1 MNNFTNNENE
11 DFSFHSKTQIPF
23 EEDYEDIKT
32 DKWKMFDKYL
42 LQIEKTMSTLAY
54 YKSADRDEL
63 IQDSYEIFLEF
74 SNRYNPYYEGR
85 NFMKFDRYLFRN
97 LIMKIRASLQKK
109 YKEIDR
115 EQPTEIQDFKHTDD
129 RNEYKKTDDKL
140 FVQYLFTYLTDQQ
153 KQIMEL
159 YMQGYKQAEIGK
171 ILNLTQ
177 SRISVVYKQSI
188 KILKEVLVNDG
199 IKQMSDIYK

>member
-23 EEDYEDIKT
+23 EEDYEDIKLNR
-32 DKWKMFDKYL
+32 DKIFEKYF

-54 YKSADRDEL
+54 YKSANREEL

-74 SNRYNPYYEGR
+74 CNRYNPYYEG

-97 LIMKIRASLQKK
+97 LIMKIRAGLQKA
-109 YKEIDR
+109 YKETDR
-115 EQPTEIQDFKHTDD
+115 EQPAEIQDFKHTDS
-129 RNEYKKTDDKL
+129 RNDYKRTDDKL
-140 FVQYLFTYLTDQQ
+140 FIQYLFTYLTDQQ
-153 KQIMEL
+153 KRIMEL
-159 YMQGYKQAEIGK
+159 YMEGYKQAEIGRM
-171 ILNLTQ
+171 LDLTQ

-188 KILKEVLVNDG
+188 KILREVLDKEG
-199 IKQMSDIYK
+199 IRKMNDIYN